1 MNKISDITRQDILD
15 VIRHGFVIEY
25 EEPIQDWE
33 TGEYITEAKVFMP
46 FFGRLDYIK
55 FLNRVY
61 NLASLPSY
69 DSRYSDAL
77 GDITCHY
84 HFGDYDDD
92 FWFFDDERF
101 LLRDGD
107 GDESILKFI
116 CEMLHPAV
124 RNEKSQWKQYL
135 EKFNE
140 LLEPDGYELYPAQH
154 ISGRDVFAARENTHS
169 DKMILPEGLFTE
181 RYKDLISIGNGGNV
195 DKISFSVDFKTKK
208 QLCRTM
214 LEFQEPIQYRP
225 NRYDSFTQNTNALE
239 VAINNLNSFMDF
251 PCIDLLGGLF
261 SPVPLEDLFAEFFT
275 PYIFDVMEYQY
286 DALSMKEKDAFQT
299 KINDIF
305 QRSNNSFRL
314 TDRGIIEQLADY
326 EVLSPEIIRIVDKIQ
341 EPGLKELLT
350 LAVEKHMQPDSQS
363 HKDAVEK
370 IWDVL
375 ERLKTYYTDLGKK
388 KSVEKIIDEMS
399 DGNEA
404 FSKLFNDEFNEL
416 TRIGNEYRIR
426 HHETNKTD
434 ITDIRYYD
442 YFFNRCLSLI
452 ALAIQY
458 LK

>member
-1 MNKISDITRQDILD
+1 
-15 VIRHGFVIEY
+15 
-25 EEPIQDWE
+25 
-33 TGEYITEAKVFMP
+33 
-46 FFGRLDYIK
+46 
-55 FLNRVY
+55 
-61 NLASLPSY
+61 
-69 DSRYSDAL
+69 
-77 GDITCHY
+77 
-84 HFGDYDDD
+84 
-92 FWFFDDERF
+92 
-101 LLRDGD
+101 
-107 GDESILKFI
+107 
-116 CEMLHPAV
+116 
-124 RNEKSQWKQYL
+124 
-135 EKFNE
+135 
-140 LLEPDGYELYPAQH
+140 
-154 ISGRDVFAARENTHS
+154 
-169 DKMILPEGLFTE
+169 
-181 RYKDLISIGNGGNV
+181 
-195 DKISFSVDFKTKK
+195 
-208 QLCRTM
+208 M